1 MDGSCRCSRVEATRF
16 ATEPQRVPLPPL
28 SALRRRP
35 VALAHTAQGGP
46 TMDRQDDKRPDQD
59 PKDRP
64 FAALDDDE
72 APTGD
77 TDAGP
82 VTTASPLMA
91 GISGGPPGAL
101 GSTGAAGE

>member
-1 MDGSCRCSRVEATRF
+1 
-16 ATEPQRVPLPPL
+16 
-28 SALRRRP
+28 
-35 VALAHTAQGGP
+35 
-46 TMDRQDDKRPDQD
+46 MDRQDEERPDRD

-77 TDAGP
+77 TEASP

-91 GISGGPPGAL
+91 VASA
-101 GSTGAAGE
+101 SVTGACAA